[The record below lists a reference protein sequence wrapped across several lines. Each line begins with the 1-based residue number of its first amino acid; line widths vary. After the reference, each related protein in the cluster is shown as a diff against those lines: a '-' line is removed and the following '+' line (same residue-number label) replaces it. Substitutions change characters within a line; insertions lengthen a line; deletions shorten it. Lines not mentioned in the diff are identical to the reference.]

1 MFDPTIYDNLKVAF
15 ENYLYDLD
23 NLDENIHITHRRD
36 QLEMASMSRE
46 FTLQFCLRDHAA
58 VTAEVVLKSSLQAIA
73 AEILETPDSH
83 PGCELELRF
92 AWVTKEPE
100 PRCHDIQVVLQ
111 ENWPDQRIVQHIHY
125 LFGESP
131 VSFNVSASVYFDRQ
145 VNEDQMHDI
154 PVLCDHML
162 HVLKRLIMMHE

>member
-23 NLDENIHITHRRD
+23 NLDESIHITHRRD

-46 FTLQFCLRDHAA
+46 FTLRFCLRDHAA

-73 AEILETPDSH
+73 AEILETPGSH

-92 AWVTKEPE
+92 AWVNKEPE
-100 PRCHDIQVVLQ
+100 TRCHDIQVVLQ

-125 LFGESP
+125 LFGEAP

-145 VNEDQMHDI
+145 VNEEQMHDI
-154 PVLCDHML
+154 PVLCDCMV
-162 HVLKRLIMMHE
+162 HVLNKLKEIN